1 MLCNTCDR
9 HGLAVLLNDRMS
21 IMPSRI
27 AQRSRKSAKKT
38 SKRVVLYV
46 PDTFDPDV
54 HLPEELRH
62 LPDYARFLLH
72 RINVGRVHLRRG
84 NCLVYL
90 KRDYLVEFI
99 PKERFTAI
107 RDALVESDVIH
118 VRKFC
123 VKGEMS
129 FGYRLLYPHNQG
141 FFLYQPTTKRLINK
155 IVRWRKQESDAL
167 RHPVHREL
175 RRYVKALTI
184 DEQAALT
191 SVHGTP
197 FQQAAQVA
205 MIRRIAEGD
214 FFSIPD
220 RYGRFHSNVTNL
232 KKTLRPFLRY
242 RDSEL
247 VNLDIANSQPMVF
260 CLLLVNLLSNNGK
273 LKNLIDYKFT
283 ESSNPYAL
291 DIDEA
296 FLLSLSSSSSLSSA
310 FPSSSLSSSL
320 PQEDQ
325 ETGRNEGE
333 EEGEGETLP
342 ILRRFNVEN
351 SNKLNYDNTLC
362 NSDFSYD
369 KPDTYRNIQEL
380 QNNKEEEEGEALPI
394 LRRFGIE
401 INNIVTNDNTLRQ
414 ENFSYEMT
422 DNWADDV
429 KEFVEL
435 CEQGILY
442 DDLMRRLNIPARRR
456 DSFKRLFF
464 SQVFFGTIKTT
475 GRVRELFARDFPN
488 VYKAINDLKRKDY
501 RQLAYL
507 LQAHESKIMI
517 DVICRCILD
526 ELPGTF
532 IATIHDSIMTTPDKA
547 DEVKTIMVRE
557 FQRFGLN
564 PMIRLEAY

>member
-1 MLCNTCDR
+1 
-9 HGLAVLLNDRMS
+9 
-21 IMPSRI
+21 MPSRI
-27 AQRSRKSAKKT
+27 AQRSRKTPKKT

-46 PDTFDPDV
+46 PDTFDPDI
-54 HLPEELRH
+54 HLPLHLRH
-62 LPDYARFLLH
+62 LADYARFLLH

-90 KRDYLVEFI
+90 KRDYLVKFI

-123 VKGEMS
+123 VKGEMCY
-129 FGYRLLYPHNQG
+129 GYRLLYPHNQG
-141 FFLYQPTTKRLINK
+141 FSLIRPTTKRLIDK
-155 IVRWRKQESDAL
+155 IVRWRKRESDTL

-184 DEQAALT
+184 DEQGALT
-191 SVHGTP
+191 SIHGTP

-205 MIRRIAEGD
+205 MIQRIKDGD

-220 RYGRFHSNVTNL
+220 RYGRFHSNLTNL

-242 RDSEL
+242 HGSEL

-273 LKNLIDYKFT
+273 LNNLIDYEFS
-283 ESSNPYAL
+283 ESSNAYAI

-296 FLLSLSSSSSLSSA
+296 FLLSLSNSSSLSSA
-310 FPSSSLSSSL
+310 FPSSSLSSLSS
-320 PQEDQ
+320 QEDQ
-325 ETGRNEGE
+325 ETRGNEEEE
-333 EEGEGETLP
+333 EEGKALP

-351 SNKLNYDNTLC
+351 SNNPNYDNTLC
-362 NSDFSYD
+362 KSEFSYD
-369 KPDTYRNIQEL
+369 KPETYRNIQEL
-380 QNNKEEEEGEALPI
+380 QNNKEEEEEGEGKALPI

-401 INNIVTNDNTLRQ
+401 TGSIVNNGNTLRQ
-414 ENFSYEMT
+414 ENFSYEMI
-422 DNWADDV
+422 DNYNEDV
-429 KEFVEL
+429 REFIDL

-442 DDLMRRLNIPARRR
+442 DDLMRRLDIPAKRR

-464 SQVFFGTIKTT
+464 SQVFFGKIKTI

-501 RQLAYL
+501 RQLAY
-507 LQAHESKIMI
+507 
-517 DVICRCILD
+517 
-526 ELPGTF
+526 
-532 IATIHDSIMTTPDKA
+532 
-547 DEVKTIMVRE
+547 
-557 FQRFGLN
+557 
-564 PMIRLEAY
+564 

>member
-1 MLCNTCDR
+1 
-9 HGLAVLLNDRMS
+9 
-21 IMPSRI
+21 MPSRI
-27 AQRSRKSAKKT
+27 AQRSRKTAKKT

-62 LPDYARFLLH
+62 LADYARFLLH
-72 RINVGRVHLRRG
+72 RINVGRVHSRRG

-129 FGYRLLYPHNQG
+129 YGYRLLYPHNQG
-141 FFLYQPTTKRLINK
+141 FSLYQPTTKRLIDK
-155 IVRWRKQESDAL
+155 IVRWRKRESDTL

-220 RYGRFHSNVTNL
+220 RYGRFHSNLTNL

-247 VNLDIANSQPMVF
+247 VNLDIANSQPMIF

-273 LKNLIDYKFT
+273 LNNLIDYEFS
-283 ESSNPYAL
+283 ESSNPYAI

-310 FPSSSLSSSL
+310 FPSSSLSSLSS
-320 PQEDQ
+320 QEDQ
-325 ETGRNEGE
+325 ETRGNEGE
-333 EEGEGETLP
+333 EEEEGEALP

-351 SNKLNYDNTLC
+351 SNKPNYDNELHST
-362 NSDFSYD
+362 NFSYD
-369 KPDTYRNIQEL
+369 KPETYRNIQEL
-380 QNNKEEEEGEALPI
+380 QNNKEK
-394 LRRFGIE
+394 RREREKHF
-401 INNIVTNDNTLRQ
+401 
-414 ENFSYEMT
+414 
-422 DNWADDV
+422 
-429 KEFVEL
+429 
-435 CEQGILY
+435 LY
-442 DDLMRRLNIPARRR
+442 YDGLVL
-456 DSFKRLFF
+456 K
-464 SQVFFGTIKTT
+464 QV
-475 GRVRELFARDFPN
+475 V
-488 VYKAINDLKRKDY
+488 
-501 RQLAYL
+501 
-507 LQAHESKIMI
+507 
-517 DVICRCILD
+517 
-526 ELPGTF
+526 
-532 IATIHDSIMTTPDKA
+532 
-547 DEVKTIMVRE
+547 
-557 FQRFGLN
+557 
-564 PMIRLEAY
+564 

>member
-1 MLCNTCDR
+1 
-9 HGLAVLLNDRMS
+9 
-21 IMPSRI
+21 MPSRI
-27 AQRSRKSAKKT
+27 AQRSRKTAKKT

-62 LPDYARFLLH
+62 LADYARFLLH

-129 FGYRLLYPHNQG
+129 YGYRLLYPHNQG
-141 FFLYQPTTKRLINK
+141 FSLYQPTTKRLIDK
-155 IVRWRKQESDAL
+155 IVRWRKRESDTL

-220 RYGRFHSNVTNL
+220 RYGRFHSNLTNL

-273 LKNLIDYKFT
+273 LNNLIDYEFS
-283 ESSNPYAL
+283 ESSNPYAI

-296 FLLSLSSSSSLSSA
+296 FLSSLSSSSSLSSA
-310 FPSSSLSSSL
+310 FPSSSLSSLSS
-320 PQEDQ
+320 QEDQ
-325 ETGRNEGE
+325 ETRGNEGE
-333 EEGEGETLP
+333 EEEEGEALP

-351 SNKLNYDNTLC
+351 SNKPNYDNKLHST
-362 NSDFSYD
+362 DFSYD
-369 KPDTYRNIQEL
+369 KPETYRNIQEL
-380 QNNKEEEEGEALPI
+380 QNNKEEGEGEALPI

-401 INNIVTNDNTLRQ
+401 TSSIVNDDNTLRQ
-414 ENFSYEMT
+414 ENFSYGMT

-442 DDLMRRLNIPARRR
+442 DDLMRRLNIPPRRR

-464 SQVFFGTIKTT
+464 SQVFFGKIKTT
-475 GRVRELFARDFPN
+475 GRVRELFARDFPT

-517 DVICRCILD
+517 DVICRRILD

-547 DEVKTIMVRE
+547 EVVKMIMVRE

>member
-1 MLCNTCDR
+1 
-9 HGLAVLLNDRMS
+9 
-21 IMPSRI
+21 MPPRI
-27 AQRSRKSAKKT
+27 VQRSRKTTKKT

-46 PDTFDPDV
+46 PDTFDPDA
-54 HLPEELRH
+54 HLPLHLRH
-62 LPDYARFLLH
+62 LADYARFLLH

-90 KRDYLVEFI
+90 KRDYLVRFI

-129 FGYRLLYPHNQG
+129 YGYRLLYPHNQG
-141 FFLYQPTTKRLINK
+141 FSLIRPTTKRLIDK
-155 IVRWRKQESDAL
+155 IVRWRKRESDIL

-191 SVHGTP
+191 SIHGTP

-220 RYGRFHSNVTNL
+220 KYGRFHSNLTNL

-247 VNLDIANSQPMVF
+247 VNLDIANSQPMIF

-273 LKNLIDYKFT
+273 LNNLIDYEFSET
-283 ESSNPYAL
+283 SNPYAI

-296 FLLSLSSSSSLSSA
+296 FLSSLDSVSSSVSPTSSLA
-310 FPSSSLSSSL
+310 PFP
-320 PQEDQ
+320 PEDQ
-325 ETGRNEGE
+325 ETRGNEGK
-333 EEGEGETLP
+333 EEGEGEALP
-342 ILRRFNVEN
+342 ILRRCGIETSSIVND
-351 SNKLNYDNTLC
+351 DNTLC
-362 NSDFSYD
+362 SSDFSYD
-369 KPDTYRNIQEL
+369 KPETYHNIQEL
-380 QNNKEEEEGEALPI
+380 QNNKEEEGEREALPI

-401 INNIVTNDNTLRQ
+401 TSSIVNDDNTLRQ
-414 ENFSYEMT
+414 ENFSYKMT

-429 KEFVEL
+429 KKFIEL

-442 DDLMRRLNIPARRR
+442 DDVMRRLNIPAKRR

-464 SQVFFGTIKTT
+464 SQVFFGKITTT

-488 VYKAINDLKRKDY
+488 VYKAINNLKRKDY

-517 DVICRCILD
+517 DVICRRILD

-532 IATIHDSIMTTPDKA
+532 IGTIHDSIMTTPDKA
-547 DEVKTIMVRE
+547 DEIRAIMVRE

>member
-1 MLCNTCDR
+1 
-9 HGLAVLLNDRMS
+9 
-21 IMPSRI
+21 MPSRI
-27 AQRSRKSAKKT
+27 AQRSRKPAKKT

-46 PDTFDPDV
+46 PDTFDPDI
-54 HLPEELRH
+54 HLPLHLRH
-62 LPDYARFLLH
+62 LADYARYLLH

-84 NCLVYL
+84 NNLVYL
-90 KRDYLVEFI
+90 KRDYLVKFI

-129 FGYRLLYPHNQG
+129 YGYRLLYPHNQG
-141 FFLYQPTTKRLINK
+141 FSLYQPTTKRLIDK
-155 IVRWRKQESDAL
+155 IVRWRKRESDTL

-175 RRYVKALTI
+175 RRYVKAITI

-205 MIRRIAEGD
+205 MIRRIKEGD

-220 RYGRFHSNVTNL
+220 RYGRFHSNLTNL

-273 LKNLIDYKFT
+273 LNNLIDYKFT
-283 ESSNPYAL
+283 ESSNPYAI

-310 FPSSSLSSSL
+310 FHSSSLSSLSS
-320 PQEDQ
+320 QEDQ
-325 ETGRNEGE
+325 ETRGNEGE
-333 EEGEGETLP
+333 EEGEGEALP

-351 SNKLNYDNTLC
+351 SNKLNYDNMLC
-362 NSDFSYD
+362 ESDFSYD
-369 KPDTYRNIQEL
+369 KPETYRNIQEL
-380 QNNKEEEEGEALPI
+380 QNNIEKEEGEGEALPI

-401 INNIVTNDNTLRQ
+401 TSSIVNDDNTLRQ
-414 ENFSYEMT
+414 ENFSYGMT
-422 DNWADDV
+422 DNWTDDV

-442 DDLMRRLNIPARRR
+442 DDLMRRLNIPPRRR

-464 SQVFFGTIKTT
+464 SQVFFGKIKTT

-517 DVICRCILD
+517 DVICRRILA

-547 DEVKTIMVRE
+547 DEVKAIMVRE

>member
-1 MLCNTCDR
+1 
-9 HGLAVLLNDRMS
+9 
-21 IMPSRI
+21 MPSRI
-27 AQRSRKSAKKT
+27 AQRSRKPAKKT

-54 HLPEELRH
+54 HLPDELRH
-62 LPDYARFLLH
+62 LADYARFLLH

-141 FFLYQPTTKRLINK
+141 FSLFRPTTKRLIDK
-155 IVRWRKQESDAL
+155 IVRWRKRESDAL

-175 RRYVKALTI
+175 RRYVKAITI
-184 DEQAALT
+184 DEPAALT

-205 MIRRIAEGD
+205 MIRRITEGD

-220 RYGRFHSNVTNL
+220 RYGRFHSNLTNL

-273 LKNLIDYKFT
+273 LNNLIDYKFS
-283 ESSNPYAL
+283 ESSNPYAI

-296 FLLSLSSSSSLSSA
+296 FLLSLSSSSSLSSV
-310 FPSSSLSSSL
+310 FHSSSLSSSSSL
-320 PQEDQ
+320 EDQ
-325 ETGRNEGE
+325 ETRGNEGE
-333 EEGEGETLP
+333 EEGEGEALP

-351 SNKLNYDNTLC
+351 SNKPKYDNDVRVHPIFRMT
-362 NSDFSYD
+362 SQ
-369 KPDTYRNIQEL
+369 KPIGTYKNYTTTKR
-380 QNNKEEEEGEALPI
+380 K
-394 LRRFGIE
+394 
-401 INNIVTNDNTLRQ
+401 
-414 ENFSYEMT
+414 
-422 DNWADDV
+422 
-429 KEFVEL
+429 
-435 CEQGILY
+435 
-442 DDLMRRLNIPARRR
+442 RRR
-456 DSFKRLFF
+456 EKHFLYYDGL
-464 SQVFFGTIKTT
+464 V
-475 GRVRELFARDFPN
+475 
-488 VYKAINDLKRKDY
+488 LK
-501 RQLAYL
+501 
-507 LQAHESKIMI
+507 
-517 DVICRCILD
+517 
-526 ELPGTF
+526 
-532 IATIHDSIMTTPDKA
+532 
-547 DEVKTIMVRE
+547 
-557 FQRFGLN
+557 
-564 PMIRLEAY
+564 

>member
-1 MLCNTCDR
+1 
-9 HGLAVLLNDRMS
+9 
-21 IMPSRI
+21 MPPRI
-27 AQRSRKSAKKT
+27 AQRSRNSAKKT

-54 HLPEELRH
+54 HLPDELRH
-62 LPDYARFLLH
+62 LADYARFLLH

-90 KRDYLVEFI
+90 KRDYLVKFI

-129 FGYRLLYPHNQG
+129 YGYRLLYPHNQG
-141 FFLYQPTTKRLINK
+141 FSLYQPTTKRLIDK
-155 IVRWRKQESDAL
+155 IVRWRKRESDSL

-205 MIRRIAEGD
+205 MIRRITEGD

-220 RYGRFHSNVTNL
+220 RYGRFHSNLTNL

-273 LKNLIDYKFT
+273 LNNLIDYEFT
-283 ESSNPYAL
+283 ESSNPYAI

-310 FPSSSLSSSL
+310 FSSSSLSSAS

-325 ETGRNEGE
+325 ETRGNEGEE
-333 EEGEGETLP
+333 EEGEGEALP
-342 ILRRFNVEN
+342 ILRRFDVEN
-351 SNKLNYDNTLC
+351 SNNVKYDNTLC

-369 KPDTYRNIQEL
+369 KPETYRNIQEL
-380 QNNKEEEEGEALPI
+380 QNNKEEEGEALPI

-401 INNIVTNDNTLRQ
+401 ISSIINNDNTLRQ
-414 ENFSYEMT
+414 DNFSYEMT

-435 CEQGILY
+435 CERGVLY

-464 SQVFFGTIKTT
+464 SQVFFGKIKTI

-488 VYKAINDLKRKDY
+488 VYKAFNDLKRKDY

-517 DVICRCILD
+517 DIICRRILD

-532 IATIHDSIMTTPDKA
+532 IATIHDSIMTTPEKA
-547 DEVKTIMVRE
+547 GEVKMIMVRE
-557 FQRFGLN
+557 FKRFGLN
-564 PMIRLEAY
+564 PTIRLEAY

>member
-1 MLCNTCDR
+1 
-9 HGLAVLLNDRMS
+9 
-21 IMPSRI
+21 MPSDHAR
-27 AQRSRKSAKKT
+27 QPKKT

-62 LPDYARFLLH
+62 LADYARFLLH

-129 FGYRLLYPHNQG
+129 YGYRLLYPHNQG
-141 FFLYQPTTKRLINK
+141 FSLYQPTTKRLIDK

-220 RYGRFHSNVTNL
+220 RYGRFHSNLTNL

-273 LKNLIDYKFT
+273 LNNLIDYEFS
-283 ESSNPYAL
+283 ESSNPYAI

-310 FPSSSLSSSL
+310 FHSSSLSSSSS
-320 PQEDQ
+320 QEDQ
-325 ETGRNEGE
+325 ETRGNEGE
-333 EEGEGETLP
+333 EEGEGEALP

-351 SNKLNYDNTLC
+351 SNKPNDDNELHST
-362 NSDFSYD
+362 NFSYD
-369 KPDTYRNIQEL
+369 KPETYRNIQEL
-380 QNNKEEEEGEALPI
+380 QNNKEEEGKALPI

-401 INNIVTNDNTLRQ
+401 TSSIVNDDNTLRQ
-414 ENFSYEMT
+414 ENFSYGMT
-422 DNWADDV
+422 DNWTDDV

-442 DDLMRRLNIPARRR
+442 DDLMRRLNIPPRRR

-464 SQVFFGTIKTT
+464 SQVFFGKIKTT
-475 GRVRELFARDFPN
+475 GRVRELFARDFPT

-517 DVICRCILD
+517 DIICRRILD

-547 DEVKTIMVRE
+547 DEVKAIMVRE

-564 PMIRLEAY
+564 PMIRMEAY

>member
-1 MLCNTCDR
+1 
-9 HGLAVLLNDRMS
+9 
-21 IMPSRI
+21 MPSRI
-27 AQRSRKSAKKT
+27 AQQSRKSAKKT

-54 HLPEELRH
+54 HLPEELHH
-62 LPDYARFLLH
+62 LADYARFLLH

-129 FGYRLLYPHNQG
+129 YGYRLLYPHNQG
-141 FFLYQPTTKRLINK
+141 FSLYQPTTKRLIDK
-155 IVRWRKQESDAL
+155 IIRWRKKESDAL

-175 RRYVKALTI
+175 RRYVKAITI

-205 MIRRIAEGD
+205 MIQRIKDGD

-220 RYGRFHSNVTNL
+220 RYGRFHSNLTNL
-232 KKTLRPFLRY
+232 KKTLRSFLRY

-260 CLLLVNLLSNNGK
+260 CLLLVNFLSNNGK
-273 LKNLIDYKFT
+273 LNNLIDYEFA
-283 ESSNPYAL
+283 ESSNPYAIE
-291 DIDEA
+291 IDEA
-296 FLLSLSSSSSLSSA
+296 FLLSLSSSSSLSSP
-310 FPSSSLSSSL
+310 FP
-320 PQEDQ
+320 QVDQ
-325 ETGRNEGE
+325 ETRGNERKEE
-333 EEGEGETLP
+333 EEGEVLP

-351 SNKLNYDNTLC
+351 SNKSNDDNALGL
-362 NSDFSYD
+362 SDFSYD
-369 KPDTYRNIQEL
+369 KPETYRNIQEL
-380 QNNKEEEEGEALPI
+380 QNNKEEEGEGEALPI
-394 LRRFGIE
+394 LRQFGIE
-401 INNIVTNDNTLRQ
+401 TSSIVNDDNTLRQ
-414 ENFSYEMT
+414 GNFSYEMT

-429 KEFVEL
+429 KEFIEL

-442 DDLMRRLNIPARRR
+442 DDLMRRLNIPAKRR

-464 SQVFFGTIKTT
+464 SQVFFGKIKTT
-475 GRVRELFARDFPN
+475 GRVRELFARDFPT

-517 DVICRCILD
+517 DVICRRILA

-547 DEVKTIMVRE
+547 DEVRAIMLRE

>member
-1 MLCNTCDR
+1 M
-9 HGLAVLLNDRMS
+9 
-21 IMPSRI
+21 
-27 AQRSRKSAKKT
+27 
-38 SKRVVLYV
+38 
-46 PDTFDPDV
+46 
-54 HLPEELRH
+54 RH
-62 LPDYARFLLH
+62 LADYARFLLH
-72 RINVGRVHLRRG
+72 RINVERVHLRRG

-90 KRDYLVEFI
+90 KRDYLVKFI

-129 FGYRLLYPHNQG
+129 YGYRLLYPHNQG
-141 FFLYQPTTKRLINK
+141 FSLYQPTTKRLIDK
-155 IVRWRKQESDAL
+155 IVRWRKQESDTL

-220 RYGRFHSNVTNL
+220 RYGRFHSNLTNL

-273 LKNLIDYKFT
+273 LNNLIDYKFS
-283 ESSNPYAL
+283 ESSNAYAI

-296 FLLSLSSSSSLSSA
+296 FLLSLSNSSSLSSA
-310 FPSSSLSSSL
+310 FPSSSLSSLSSE
-320 PQEDQ
+320 EDQ
-325 ETGRNEGE
+325 ETRGNEEEE
-333 EEGEGETLP
+333 EEGKALP
-342 ILRRFNVEN
+342 ILRRFNIEN
-351 SNKLNYDNTLC
+351 SNKLNYDNTSC
-362 NSDFSYD
+362 KADFSYN
-369 KPDTYRNIQEL
+369 KPGTYRNIQEL
-380 QNNKEEEEGEALPI
+380 QNNKEEKEGKGEALPI

-401 INNIVTNDNTLRQ
+401 TSSIVNDDNTLRQ
-414 ENFSYEMT
+414 ENFSYEMI
-422 DNWADDV
+422 DNYNEDV

-435 CEQGILY
+435 CEQGIFY
-442 DDLMRRLNIPARRR
+442 DDLMRRLNIPPRRR

-464 SQVFFGTIKTT
+464 SQVFFGKIKTT
-475 GRVRELFARDFPN
+475 GRVRELFARDFPT

-517 DVICRCILD
+517 DVICRRILD

-547 DEVKTIMVRE
+547 EVVKMIMVRE
-557 FQRFGLN
+557 FQRFGLK
-564 PMIRLEAY
+564 PMIRLEVY